1 MLTIYLAML
10 DTEEEKK
17 SFEKIYT
24 NYKDA
29 MIKIAYSILNDME
42 DAYDAL
48 DDAFVTLAK
57 RINQL
62 PKDEIYEKI
71 YVFKVIKTHALKKY
85 NINKKAAYIE
95 PLNDMNSIS
104 TGNSP
109 AEELVDREGI
119 DRIVEYIKKLP
130 NEYSD
135 VLVFRYLLDKS
146 YIEISSDLRINPN
159 TVRTR
164 VRRGTAMLQ
173 EIIKKEMKYEH

>member
-1 MLTIYLAML
+1 ML

-24 NYKDA
+24 NYRDE
-29 MIKIAYSILNDME
+29 MIKIAYSILRNME

-71 YVFKVIKTHALKKY
+71 YVFKVTKTHALKKY
-85 NINKKAAYIE
+85 NINKKTPYIE
-95 PLNDMNSIS
+95 LRNDMSGIS
-104 TGNSP
+104 LGNSP
-109 AEELVDREGI
+109 AEELIDQEGF
-119 DRIVEYIKKLP
+119 DRIVEDIKKLP
-130 NEYSD
+130 DEYRD

-146 YIEISSDLRINPN
+146 YIEISSDLRINLN
-159 TVRTR
+159 TVKARA
-164 VRRGTAMLQ
+164 RRGTAMLQ
-173 EIIKKEMKYEH
+173 EIIKKEMKYER